1 MKLFI
6 SQGSNINSEN
16 PQEKNSKIIEVFCN
30 YIRAPQRNL
39 VNTVI
44 VSPAD
49 QKALKISEV
58 SFNILALL

>member
-16 PQEKNSKIIEVFCN
+16 PQEKTSKIIEVFCN
-30 YIRAPQRNL
+30 YIRAPQRQL
-39 VNTVI
+39 VNIVI
-44 VSPAD
+44 VSPSD

-58 SFNILALL
+58 SIYQI

>member
-1 MKLFI
+1 MKLFV
-6 SQGSNINSEN
+6 SQGSCILSEN
-16 PQEKNSKIIEVFCN
+16 TQEKQSKLIEVFSN
-30 YIRAPQRNL
+30 YIRAPQRQL

-58 SFNILALL
+58 SILIS